1 MSLRSVKK
9 QQTRDGIV
17 QATEQLLAER
27 GFAATTM
34 RDIAAL
40 AHLSYQTL
48 YNYFPTKALIIQE
61 ILVRDVGEANTRALK
76 VIGSYDNNLLSALTR
91 LTEVRFSVIHKHDRS
106 LWREVVVD
114 TLRQQA
120 QVMDVYYQI
129 DSSARQLS
137 VQLLQQAQ
145 RAGEL
150 QPKVDCELLA
160 RTLYGL
166 GEFSLLEYIL
176 NDEIS
181 EADARKV
188 IDAQTRLL
196 VEPYLA

>member
-61 ILVRDVGEANTRALK
+61 ILVRDVGEANARALK

-91 LTEVRFSVIHKHDRS
+91 ITEVRFSVIHKHDRS